1 MTAPDVLSLIAGIA
15 AVAIWATYLL
25 KTAHSMYAS
34 LDERRSFLAMGVVGL
49 TAAVGALASA
59 VYFAAKRNGFTVD
72 ENVLL
77 LLGSMGRGALVMGGV
92 IVLLH
97 PSTALDRGKRH

>member
-1 MTAPDVLSLIAGIA
+1 MTAPDILSLAAGIT
-15 AVAIWATYLL
+15 AVAVWAIYLG
-25 KTAHSMYAS
+25 KTIHRTFAA
-34 LDERRSFLAMGVVGL
+34 LDERRSFVAMGVVGL